1 MLRITWTKIPMIKFL
16 FTVVL
21 SSLVGLDHIHFY
33 HNYFKTSSESKR
45 ILGDPPC
52 KRWHCPNP
60 NGLLK
65 FELNVNFYIIFE
77 NGLFSI
83 VGSLHK

>member
-21 SSLVGLDHIHFY
+21 SSLVGLDLYLHIY

-52 KRWHCPNP
+52 KGDGIAQIPTVP
-60 NGLLK
+60 LK
-65 FELNVNFYIIFE
+65 ALSDRV
-77 NGLFSI
+77 
-83 VGSLHK
+83 